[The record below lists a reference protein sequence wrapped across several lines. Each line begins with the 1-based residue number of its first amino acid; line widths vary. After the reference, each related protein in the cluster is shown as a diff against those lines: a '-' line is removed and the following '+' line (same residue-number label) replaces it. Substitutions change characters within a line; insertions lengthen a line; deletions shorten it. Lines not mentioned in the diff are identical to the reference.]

1 MFRNYGD
8 RNFLQYGCLV
18 DDEHEENEV
27 RVLYCRPFDEP
38 NGYTGEWEY
47 LFADCTVCVEDDWID
62 RKAVMDYI
70 GMTYESYDEIR
81 YAIGCIEYYGVENF
95 ADSFSTNILTA
106 GGVKR
111 ELDYYLIAWDNL
123 VVEED

>member
-8 RNFLQYGCLV
+8 RNFLEYGCLV

-38 NGYTGEWEY
+38 NPETGEMQY
-47 LFADCTVCVEDDWID
+47 LFADCTVCINDDWIE
-62 RKAVMDYI
+62 KQSVMDFI
-70 GMTYESYDEIR
+70 GMTEETYDKIQ
-81 YAIGCIEYYGVENF
+81 YAVGCIEYYGVDNF
-95 ADSFSTNILTA
+95 TGGFMGQTLTA

-111 ELDYYLIAWDNL
+111 ELDYYLIDWENL

>member
-18 DDEHEENEV
+18 DNEHEENEV
-27 RVLYCRPFDEP
+27 RVLYCIPFDEP

-62 RKAVMDYI
+62 RKAVMDSI
-70 GMTYESYDEIR
+70 GMTEETYNEIE
-81 YAIGCIEYYGVENF
+81 YAIGCIEYYGVEEFSGGQSYVYN
-95 ADSFSTNILTA
+95 ADEI
-106 GGVKR
+106 KK
-111 ELDYYLIAWDNL
+111 ELRDYIIDWENL